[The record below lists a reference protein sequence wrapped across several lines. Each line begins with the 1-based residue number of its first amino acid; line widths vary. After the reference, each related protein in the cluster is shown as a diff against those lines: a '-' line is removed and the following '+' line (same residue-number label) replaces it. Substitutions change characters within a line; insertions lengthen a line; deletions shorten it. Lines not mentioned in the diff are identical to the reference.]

1 MDNLAQ
7 NIAYTERHKRLKN
20 QFLQALGEQAEELLF
35 DSNTLEIMLNEDGSL
50 WFESLSAGM
59 QLSKVKITDESA
71 LNLINVLASLNDT
84 FVNARQP
91 SLQCELP
98 FAKARLQAWIPPVV
112 SNPSFVIRKH
122 LLHDTSIEELL
133 KREMLTPS
141 QLELILDAYKTR
153 KNILIAGGTGS
164 GKTTLI
170 AGILKQVA
178 SQNSTERFIV
188 IQDTP
193 ELYCR
198 APNAL
203 HLNTCD
209 CMDLDSLGK
218 TVLRARPDRIIV
230 GELRGR
236 EAHGLIKLWNTG
248 HPGGLSTIHA
258 NNSESALSRIEHLVQ
273 EAGIIPQGEIIAQTI
288 DLVIFIDKSSGKRCV
303 SEILRVEGY
312 DSKNKTYL
320 TNSLNK
326 NQRR

>member
-1 MDNLAQ
+1 MENLAQ
-7 NIAYTERHKRLKN
+7 NIAYAERDKRLKN
-20 QFLQALGEQAEELLF
+20 QFLQAIGSQVEELLF
-35 DSNTLEIMLNEDGSL
+35 DSNTVEIMLNEDGAL
-50 WFESLSAGM
+50 WFESITHGM
-59 QLSKVKITDESA
+59 QPSKIKIPNENA
-71 LNLINVLASLNDT
+71 LNLINVLASINET
-84 FVNARQP
+84 FVNSRQP
-91 SLQCELP
+91 VLQCELP
-98 FAKARLQAWIPPVV
+98 FARSRLQAWIPPVV
-112 SNPSFVIRKH
+112 SNPCFVIRKH
-122 LLHDTSIEELL
+122 LLHDTSVEELL
-133 KREMLTPS
+133 KREMLTPE
-141 QLELILDAYKTR
+141 QLEIILDTYKKR

-170 AGILKQVA
+170 AGLLKQVA
-178 SQNSTERFIV
+178 VQHSTERFIV

-209 CMDLDSLGK
+209 CMDLDALGK

-230 GELRGR
+230 GELRGK

-258 NNSESALSRIEHLVQ
+258 NNSQAALARLEHLVQ

-288 DLVIFIDKSSGKRCV
+288 ELIVFLDKSTGKRSI
-303 SEILRVEGY
+303 SEILHVEGY
-312 DSKNKTYL
+312 DSKNKTYI